1 MKLALH
7 YFSRG
12 RCNWADE
19 AAQDYAR
26 RLNRYASFREFK
38 HKPIPS
44 ADRHTGQR
52 KEASR
57 VLDQVRPRDQLI
69 VIDERGEALS
79 SEELAKGIEQA
90 QLSAVGCLVFAI
102 GGPYGHHDLIRQKA
116 HQTVRLS
123 TMVLNH
129 QVARVMLL
137 EQLYRAWSIIK
148 GEPYHHA

>member
-1 MKLALH
+1 LKLALH

-12 RCNWADE
+12 RCTWADE

-26 RLNRYASFREFK
+26 RLNRYGSFREHK
-38 HKPIPS
+38 HKPVPS
-44 ADRHTGQR
+44 ADRITGQR
-52 KEASR
+52 KEAAR
-57 VLDQVRPRDQLI
+57 VLGQIRPREQLI
-69 VIDERGEALS
+69 VLDERGDALS
-79 SEELAKGIEQA
+79 SIELAGVIENA
-90 QLSAVGCLVFAI
+90 QRSAVGGLVFAI
-102 GGPYGHHDLIRQKA
+102 GGPYGHHDLIREKA
-116 HQTVRLS
+116 HQTLRLS